1 MIMSVHT
8 VDQAS
13 STTSNSPPDI
23 PSVAPWDEHNQK
35 WVSYVHPSN
44 WKNPIPNGKYNLLV
58 IGAGPAGLVAAIG
71 AAGLGAKV
79 AIVEKHLMGGDCLN
93 VGCVPS
99 KALISAAKAVAAV
112 RDAHEF
118 GVHVPDGVTM
128 DFGTVMERLRKTR
141 ADISHHDSA
150 KRLTDLGIDVF
161 IGSGQFTAA
170 RSFEIDGQT
179 IEFSKACIS
188 TGARA
193 AAPPIR
199 GLEDVEYLTNENV
212 FTLTE
217 LPRRI
222 AFIGG
227 GPIGCELSQ
236 AFRRFGSEVILV
248 ASKRGILPKEDREA
262 AGIVRESLLRDG
274 VDIRGGA
281 RDLHVRNVHD
291 GMQLSVDAGDDT
303 WDATVDKLVVAVGRA
318 PNVESLGLAAAGVR
332 YAKEGIRVNDR
343 LQSSNPHIFAAG
355 DVASE
360 YQFTH
365 SADFMAR
372 IVIGNALFFGR
383 SKASALT
390 IPWCTYTEPELAH
403 VGKTEKELHSD
414 GVDFQSFTVHM
425 NEVDR
430 AILDGEDEGL
440 VRVHA
445 DKKGRILGA
454 TIVAAHA
461 GDMIAEISVA
471 MTNGLGL
478 GSIAKTIHPYPTQAE
493 AIRKV
498 GDLYNRTRLTPFV
511 KRAMNM
517 ILAWRR

>member
-1 MIMSVHT
+1 MSV
-8 VDQAS
+8 
-13 STTSNSPPDI
+13 STHDEPPVSVNGSPPDI
-23 PSVAPWDEHNQK
+23 SSVAPWDEHNRK
-35 WVSYVHPSN
+35 WVSYVHPAD
-44 WKNPIPNGKYNLLV
+44 WQNPTPAGKYNLLV
-58 IGAGPAGLVAAIG
+58 IGAGPAGLVTAIG

-79 AIVEKHLMGGDCLN
+79 ALVEKHLMGGDCLN

-99 KALISAAKAVAAV
+99 KALISAGKAAAAV
-112 RDAHEF
+112 RNASEF
-118 GVHVPDGVTM
+118 GVRIPDGANV
-128 DFGTVMERLRKTR
+128 DFAAVMERLRKIR

-150 KRLTDLGIDVF
+150 ARLTDLGIDVF
-161 IGSGQFTAA
+161 IGSGQFTG
-170 RSFEIDGQT
+170 RRTFDVDGRT
-179 IEFSKACIS
+179 IAFSKACIA

-199 GLEDVEYLTNENV
+199 GLKDVDYLTNENV

-217 LPRRI
+217 LPKRI

-236 AFRRFGSEVILV
+236 AFRRFGSDVVLV
-248 ASKRGILPKEDREA
+248 ESNRGLLPREDREA
-262 AGIVRESLLRDG
+262 AEIVRQSLLRDG

-281 RDLHVRNVHD
+281 RDLQIRNADD
-291 GMQLSVDAGDDT
+291 GIHLSVDSNEP

-318 PNVESLGLAAAGVR
+318 PNVEHLGLDVAGVNYSGR
-332 YAKEGIRVNDR
+332 GIRVDDR
-343 LQSSNPHIFAAG
+343 LRTSNSHIFAAG
-355 DVASE
+355 DVASN

-365 SADFMAR
+365 TADFMAR

-403 VGKTEKELHSD
+403 VGKTEKELQD
-414 GVDFQSFTVHM
+414 NGVTFRTFTVHM

-430 AILDGEDEGL
+430 AILDGEGEGL
-440 VRVHA
+440 VRMHA
-445 DKKGRILGA
+445 DKKGNILGA

-461 GDMIAEISVA
+461 GDMIGEVSLA
-471 MTNGLGL
+471 MTNGLRL
-478 GSIAKTIHPYPTQAE
+478 GDIAKTIHPYPTQAE

-498 GDLYNRTRLTPFV
+498 GDLYNRTRLTPLV
-511 KRAMNM
+511 KRAMNT
-517 ILAWRR
+517 ILALRR